1 MSRMSRWCSLPG
13 GCEGTRQSNDEDLLA
28 LNMLEHIHGLWRK
41 LRKEHKLG
49 GELSQSHGGSRTRLI
64 RMEVTILQSIK
75 RSNSM
80 GERSQCRFGFSSC
93 GAGFTKI
100 LRRPIVL
107 ISMPKK
113 PESQR
118 KRDERSLSQKKK
130 REARLRRNV
139 REYFF
144 FPFAFAVIGDRPF
157 HKFVFDWPNSPRIPR
172 SWTDVRPCHQ
182 IFFYPQSRFIIPL
195 PLFRSKIQSGLNSS
209 PQRLRVEL
217 LRESLTW
224 LFDEIRI
231 NFNRCPNEKCLWY
244 SPRAVSPDGSQN
256 LADVCSGWVSV
267 GSWIQFRC
275 P

>member
-1 MSRMSRWCSLPG
+1 
-13 GCEGTRQSNDEDLLA
+13 
-28 LNMLEHIHGLWRK
+28 MLEHIHGLWRK

-118 KRDERSLSQKKK
+118 KRDERIYPRRKK
-130 REARLRRNV
+130 E
-139 REYFF
+139 
-144 FPFAFAVIGDRPF
+144 RPV
-157 HKFVFDWPNSPRIPR
+157 FVGMFEN
-172 SWTDVRPCHQ
+172 
-182 IFFYPQSRFIIPL
+182 IF
-195 PLFRSKIQSGLNSS
+195 SS
-209 PQRLRVEL
+209 PLL
-217 LRESLTW
+217 LRSSGIGPFTNSFSIGPIPQEFQEVGLT
-224 LFDEIRI
+224 
-231 NFNRCPNEKCLWY
+231 
-244 SPRAVSPDGSQN
+244 
-256 LADVCSGWVSV
+256 
-267 GSWIQFRC
+267 
-275 P
+275 